1 VLAQMWKELGR
12 GARVGLVLAAAVIA
26 AATLWAAAW
35 LLRTDYQVLFADL
48 SPQDAGAMVA
58 ELDRMKVPYKLGA
71 GGSAIMVDAEAVH
84 KTRIRLMAKDLPLH
98 GTVGF
103 ELFNNADFGM
113 TEFAQKINYQRALQ
127 GEITRTILSLSEIE
141 SARVHL
147 VLPEEGV
154 FRRAGGKA
162 KAAITLALKRGQV
175 LQAEQVAGIQR
186 LVSAAVPAIQLQD
199 VTIVDEHGVALTRPA
214 GDAADAAGTA
224 RLELKRETELYLS
237 RKAQA
242 LLEQAVGAG
251 QALASVDV
259 TLNMDQVRVT
269 TDEPTGTQ
277 VHAGQAPSGVV
288 LRERESSHEGGA
300 ELHGSAGGEHQHEV
314 EYQAGRRVQQVVG
327 VPGAIAQLRVVAV
340 VHKALDAQQ
349 QAHLQDLLFAAVGAS
364 RDRGDAVVVQ
374 FQDALP
380 VASAAQAPLAASP
393 ATAQAAAPKAD
404 TDRVIWVL
412 ALCIALVGGAG
423 IGMAWPRRRP
433 AAKALSA
440 PERQAALAQVQAWLA
455 QDTAQAGSERT
466 TWTR

>member
-1 VLAQMWKELGR
+1 MLVQMWKELGR
-12 GARVGLVLAAAVIA
+12 GARVGLVLAATLIG
-26 AATLWAAAW
+26 AATLAVAGW

-71 GGSAIMVDAEAVH
+71 GGSAILVDAEAVH

-162 KAAITLALKRGQV
+162 KAAITLAMKRGQV
-175 LQAEQVAGIQR
+175 LQADQVAGIQR
-186 LVSAAVPAIQLQD
+186 LVSAAVPSILLQD

-214 GDAADAAGTA
+214 GDAADQAGTA
-224 RLELKRETELYLS
+224 RLELKRETESYLS

-242 LLEQAVGAG
+242 LMEQAVGAG
-251 QALASVDV
+251 QAVTSVDV
-259 TLNMDQVRVT
+259 TLNMDQVRIT

-277 VHAGQAPSGVV
+277 VRAGQSPSGVV
-288 LRERESSHEGGA
+288 LRERESSHDGGTEPRGA
-300 ELHGSAGGEHQHEV
+300 GGGEHQHEV

-327 VPGAIAQLRVVAV
+327 VPGAIAQIRVVAV
-340 VHKALDAQQ
+340 VHKALDPQLQ
-349 QAHLQDLLFAAVGAS
+349 MHLQELLFAAVGAS
-364 RDRGDAVVVQ
+364 HERGDVVVVQ
-374 FQDALP
+374 FEEP
-380 VASAAQAPLAASP
+380 VSKAAAPESASAAPISAPP
-393 ATAQAAAPKAD
+393 AAPKVD
-404 TDRVIWVL
+404 TDRAIWIL
-412 ALCIALVGGAG
+412 ALCAALVAGAG
-423 IGMAWPRRRP
+423 IGMVWPRRRP

-440 PERQAALAQVQAWLA
+440 PERQAALAQVQAWLG
-455 QDTAQAGSERT
+455 QDAVASRERSA
-466 TWTR
+466 WKQ